1 MSNSLVLAYMGDAIY
16 EVYVREH
23 LISRDIAKV
32 NELQKHAIKYVSAK
46 GQKEYLEKMINE
58 SFLKEEEL
66 DIVRR
71 ARNHK
76 SNSHPKNTDI
86 ITYKKATGLEALIG
100 YLYLQKKEE
109 RIKEIMNFILG
120 EPC

>member
-1 MSNSLVLAYMGDAIY
+1 MSNSLVLAYIGDAIY
-16 EVYVREH
+16 EVYVREY
-23 LISRDIAKV
+23 LISKDIAKV

-58 SFLKEEEL
+58 SFFKEEEL
-66 DIVRR
+66 DIIRK

-100 YLYLQKKEE
+100 YLYLQKNEE
-109 RIKEIMNFILG
+109 RIKEIMDFILG

>member
-120 EPC
+120 EQC